1 MVGKTSVL
9 SGLYLRIWT
18 SCIVY
23 AVSTKII
30 SMRLSPGVTWNNM
43 NSRDLIFSGRLIQ
56 LSSVDDTC
64 VATFVV
70 YTISMRQSLAV
81 SKRLSPGVMK
91 NKHEQ

>member
-1 MVGKTSVL
+1 
-9 SGLYLRIWT
+9 
-18 SCIVY
+18 
-23 AVSTKII
+23 
-30 SMRLSPGVTWNNM
+30 M
-43 NSRDLIFSGRLIQ
+43 NSRDLVFSERLIQ

-81 SKRLSPGVMK
+81 SKRLSPGVME